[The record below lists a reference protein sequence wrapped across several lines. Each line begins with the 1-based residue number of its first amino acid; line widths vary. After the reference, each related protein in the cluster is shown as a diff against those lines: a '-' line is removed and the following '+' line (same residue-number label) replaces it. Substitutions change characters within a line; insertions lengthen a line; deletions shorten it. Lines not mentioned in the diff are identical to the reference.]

1 MSFLAV
7 SLGWLIIQPV
17 GANQQEALWNR
28 VQRSVAVAS
37 QGGLATGVGVLLD
50 PAGTFL
56 FQRSGLSGS
65 QPWNVTIAGKSIQV
79 TLVAEDEETGLALV
93 RSPQWNSA
101 YGSPI
106 RMAADGPI
114 KGDRILAVTPR
125 GPRTAQVSEGLIV
138 GQLKPSLRY
147 VPLSEIK
154 LEDMSGQIAGSAAF
168 NGRGELVGM
177 ISALQAEAPSS
188 SGRGGRSGSGFAAPG
203 ALKSADDSL
212 KILMMENSSKFG
224 PGVLTVGYAYGPD
237 LLDRVFSGLSSPSG
251 RVQHPSIGIFFKKA
265 AEGGAALEAVM
276 PGSPAADAG
285 LKVGDVI
292 LSAAG
297 SKVAG
302 PVELAVI
309 LFNQKVGGTITL
321 KVRRGQSVS
330 DVNVV
335 VGVQASDE
343 SLKSSI
349 SQRKLE
355 RPL

>member
-7 SLGWLIIQPV
+7 SLGWLIAQPV
-17 GANQQEALWNR
+17 GANQQDALWNR

-50 PAGTFL
+50 PSGTFL
-56 FQRSGLSGS
+56 FQRSGLTGS
-65 QPWNVTIAGKSIQV
+65 QPWSITIGGQTIRV
-79 TLVAEDEETGLALV
+79 TLVAEDDETGLALV
-93 RSPQWNSA
+93 RSPQWNSSF
-101 YGSPI
+101 GSPV
-106 RMAADGPI
+106 RMAGTGPV

-154 LEDMSGQIAGSAAF
+154 LEDLGGQIAGSAAF
-168 NGRGELVGM
+168 NGRGELIGM
-177 ISALQAEAPSS
+177 ISALQVESS
-188 SGRGGRSGSGFAAPG
+188 ATVVRGGGGSFAAPG
-203 ALKSADDSL
+203 AIKNADDSL
-212 KILMMENSSKFG
+212 KVLMMETSKFG

-237 LLDRVFSGLSSPSG
+237 LLDRVFIGLSSSSG
-251 RVQHPSIGIFFKKA
+251 KVQHPSIGIFFKKA
-265 AEGGAALEAVM
+265 TDGGAALEVVM
-276 PGSPAADAG
+276 PDSPAADAG

-292 LSAAG
+292 ISAAG
-297 SKVAG
+297 AKVDG

-309 LFNQKVGGTITL
+309 LFNQKVGGTLTL
-321 KVRRGQSVS
+321 KVKRGQTISE
-330 DVNVV
+330 VNVV
-335 VGVQASDE
+335 VGVQASE
-343 SLKSSI
+343 ENRKSSI